1 MIIISAE
8 EKMRKNFGAKEWL
21 YPMPVFIVAT
31 YDKDGNPD
39 AMNAAWGGI
48 ADTKQVFLCLSPE
61 HKTVKNILEK
71 KAFTVSPATAQYT
84 AECDYVGIV
93 SGNNEPEKL
102 KKAGFHIEK
111 SAFVDAPLISELPF
125 ALECNLISYDEKTS
139 RLIGEIVNVS
149 ADETIISED
158 GKIDVKKLNPITYD
172 SVNHDYITLG
182 EIVGK
187 AFGDGNK
194 IKSKA

>member
-1 MIIISAE
+1 
-8 EKMRKNFGAKEWL
+8 MRKQFGAKEWL
-21 YPMPVFIVAT
+21 YPMPVLIVAA
-31 YDKDGNPD
+31 YGADGKPN

-102 KKAGFHIEK
+102 KKAGFHTEK
-111 SAFVDAPLISELPF
+111 SEFVDAPLITELPF
-125 ALECNLISYDEKTS
+125 TLECTLISYDGKTS

-149 ADETIISED
+149 ADETIVSED
-158 GKIDVKKLNPITYD
+158 GTIDVKKLNPIAYD
-172 SVNHDYITLG
+172 SVSHTYLTLG
-182 EIVGK
+182 GIAGK
-187 AFGDGNK
+187 AFSDGNK
-194 IKSKA
+194 IKTK